1 MLKDCLPGQWI
12 VLTVILLIGYIGIS
26 AQITC
31 YQQLFQSSSNTL
43 AVFVPLN
50 VIVVMLLINYALV
63 CNTDPGA
70 VPINWV
76 SRYAKN
82 FPHFCSILI
91 FFDLLGPPYSTTK
104 FRSKEIKP

>member
-1 MLKDCLPGQWI
+1 MLKDCLPGRWI
-12 VLTVILLIGYIGIS
+12 VLTVISLIGFIGIS

-31 YQQLFQSSSNTL
+31 YQQLFQSSSYTL

-76 SRYAKN
+76 SRYAKK
-82 FPHFCSILI
+82 FSHFFFAQIL
-91 FFDLLGPPYSTTK
+91 SV
-104 FRSKEIKP
+104 FRLC